1 MIAENLRL
9 RNELDNS
16 VRENRD
22 DGADKA
28 GSFCVKKRALFDLNW
43 TELLIRLSARIHKK
57 IGDPESDSVFLI
69 QNDKRKEKIK

>member
-28 GSFCVKKRALFDLNW
+28 GSFCVKKRALFLS
-43 TELLIRLSARIHKK
+43 ELDRTPYPLIR
-57 IGDPESDSVFLI
+57 
-69 QNDKRKEKIK
+69 

>member
-28 GSFCVKKRALFDLNW
+28 GSFCVKKRRIGHY
-43 TELLIRLSARIHKK
+43 LI
-57 IGDPESDSVFLI
+57 
-69 QNDKRKEKIK
+69 